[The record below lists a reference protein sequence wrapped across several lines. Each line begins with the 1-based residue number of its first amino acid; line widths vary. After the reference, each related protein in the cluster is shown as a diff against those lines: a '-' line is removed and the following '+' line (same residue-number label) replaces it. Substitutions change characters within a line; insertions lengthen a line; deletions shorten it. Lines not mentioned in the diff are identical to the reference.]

1 MTSFIYHLMEKEVHE
16 QYEYARRRIRQK
28 KILYFHFVLFLL
40 GSLFLFIAN
49 RFFGFGASVD
59 TTQNWCIWAI
69 TIWFFLFILHFIKVY
84 ITDRFMNKKWER
96 EQIDRLVALQQKRI
110 SQLESRV
117 NEDTENKI

>member
-1 MTSFIYHLMEKEVHE
+1 MEKEVHE

-28 KILYFHFVLFLL
+28 KVLYFHFVLFIL

-49 RFFGFGASVD
+49 RFFGLGATSGQD
-59 TTQNWCIWAI
+59 WCIWAI
-69 TIWFFLFILHFIKVY
+69 TIWLFIFILHFIKVY

-110 SQLESRV
+110 SQLESKV
-117 NEDTENKI
+117 SEDSENKI

>member
-1 MTSFIYHLMEKEVHE
+1 MEKEVHE

-40 GSLFLFIAN
+40 GSLFLFVGN
-49 RFFGFGASVD
+49 RFFGLGAS
-59 TTQNWCIWAI
+59 TTTNQNWCIWAI

-110 SQLESRV
+110 SQLESRI
-117 NEDTENKI
+117 NEDTEHKI